1 MRFVVKIGGSILSSG
16 GIPDKHLIEDLK
28 ALSSK
33 SSLTVVHG
41 GGDEVTEMAKRLG
54 KETIFVTSPEGFRS
68 RYTDKE
74 TLEIYTM
81 VIAGR
86 INKEIASTLQAF
98 GIKALGLSGVDGRL
112 LAAERKKRLI
122 VIDERGR
129 KRAMEGGYTGRIL
142 SVNTELLE
150 LLFKGGYVPIVA
162 PLALGE
168 EGEILNVDG
177 DRAAAAIAGALKA
190 DRLVLLTDVEGLL
203 LNGKVVSKLK
213 CAEARETLPSIG
225 PGMITKVHAALE
237 ALEAGVKEA
246 IICSGIGENPI
257 LDALEGKRGT
267 SIVP

>member
-1 MRFVVKIGGSILSSG
+1 MRFVVKIGGSILGIG
-16 GIPDKHLIEDLK
+16 GTPERALIEDLK
-28 ALSSK
+28 ALAAK
-33 SSLTVVHG
+33 ASLTIVHG

-54 KETIFVTSPEGFRS
+54 KETVFITSPEGFRS

-74 TLEIYTM
+74 TLAIYTM

-86 INKEIASTLQAF
+86 INKEITSTLQAF
-98 GIKALGLSGVDGRL
+98 EVKALGLSGVDGGL

-129 KRAMEGGYTGRIL
+129 KRAMEGGYTGRIV

-168 EGEILNVDG
+168 GGEILNVDG

-190 DRLVLLTDVEGLL
+190 DKLILLTDVEGLL
-203 LNGKVVSKLK
+203 LNGKVVPRLRSS
-213 CAEARETLPSIG
+213 EAREILPSIG

-246 IICSGIGENPI
+246 VICSGMGENPV
-257 LDALEGKRGT
+257 LEAIDGKRGT
-267 SIVP
+267 AIVP